1 MPTEDWIAV
10 LTAIGVVGLGT
21 ALPAAVV
28 VGAVQP
34 EGGIWLVGMAA
45 LFGGGALCARRRP
58 GELAARR
65 YLFLGTTAIVWFAA
79 GLGLAIAHRRLGDGS
94 WLVLPNTLMLML
106 DLALPAAIVGVA
118 ATYPEGATQ
127 RPYARRLTRAA
138 LVLAAL
144 VPVVLLLSRPTL
156 LPTLV
161 FGWTADYTG
170 PAPAVASPLH
180 LGALDFLSG
189 PATFYARAA
198 LGLLVVLAVLLL
210 LLRYR
215 RSAPE
220 QRRRLVWPLVAFAL
234 AALQPLG
241 NGLVSLG
248 LLPQRAVSV
257 PIVLAIVAV
266 AAGLAI
272 GLLRPALF
280 DLGHAVRRT
289 LAYLALWAAIGAAYV
304 GIAAAA
310 GVAAGGEGLQVA
322 VAIAIAVTLL
332 AGPLRR
338 GLARRAARWAY
349 GERVSGPEV
358 LRRLGDALE
367 HTLESEELARTL
379 AATIREGLGV
389 TWVRLELDDGFS
401 AAAGPVPRHGR
412 ADAGHGRV
420 PLAYGAQHLGVLEVA
435 AATPPV
441 DRVVLGNLARQA
453 ALALGN
459 ARLAAELRTRAE
471 QLAASR
477 TRIVEAQ
484 ETARRRLERD
494 IHDGVQQE
502 LVALIAKIGLARR
515 QVEHDPDALASTL
528 EDLQGEVRQALAE
541 LRELASGIHSSVLA
555 DRGVVE
561 AISSRAARL
570 PLEVA
575 IECPPELRARRF
587 PEPVEGAAYFVV
599 CEGFANAL
607 KHAAAERV
615 TVRLQA
621 EPRSLLLEVGDDGCG
636 FDPAA
641 ARDGTGLSGLADRV
655 EALGGS
661 FRVDSSPGA
670 GTLLRAMLPVL
681 AAAAPPVPPA
691 AAAPTPPVPAG
702 EGADA

>member
-1 MPTEDWIAV
+1 MPSENRIFS
-10 LTAIGVVGLGT
+10 LTTIGVAALAV
-21 ALPAAVV
+21 ALPAAVT
-28 VGAVQP
+28 VGEVQP
-34 EGGIWLVGMAA
+34 EGAIWMVGMAA
-45 LFGGGALCARRRP
+45 LFGGGALCARRLP

-65 YLFLGTTAIVWFAA
+65 YLLLGVTAIVWFAA
-79 GLGLAIAHRRLGDGS
+79 GLGLVIAYRRLGDGL

-106 DLALPAAIVGVA
+106 DLALPAAILGVA
-118 ATYPEGATQ
+118 ATYPEGAVQ
-127 RPYARRLTRAA
+127 RPYERRLAAAA
-138 LVLAAL
+138 LALAPL
-144 VPVVLLLSRPTL
+144 VPIVLLLSRPTL

-161 FGWTADYTG
+161 FGWTADYAG
-170 PAPAVASPLH
+170 PAPVVASPLH
-180 LGALDFLSG
+180 VGALDFLAG

-198 LGLLVVLAVLLL
+198 LGLLVGLAVLLL
-210 LLRYR
+210 ILRYR
-215 RSAPE
+215 RSAAAR
-220 QRRRLVWPLVAFAL
+220 RRRLVWPLVAFAF

-241 NGLVSLG
+241 NGLVALG

-257 PIVLAIVAV
+257 PVVLAIVAV

-272 GLLRPALF
+272 GLLRPELF

-289 LAYLALWAAIGAAYV
+289 LAYLALWAAIGAVYV
-304 GIAAAA
+304 GVAAAA

-332 AGPLRR
+332 AEPLRR
-338 GLARRAARWAY
+338 ALARRAARWAY

-389 TWVRLELDDGFS
+389 AWVRLELDGGFT
-401 AAAGPVPRHGR
+401 ATAGPAPRRDPASAGR
-412 ADAGHGRV
+412 GSPAGATTAV
-420 PLAYGAQHLGVLEVA
+420 PLAYGAQRLGTLVVA

-459 ARLAAELRTRAE
+459 ARLAAELRARAE

-484 ETARRRLERD
+484 EAARRQLERD

-502 LVALIAKIGLARR
+502 LVALIARIGLARR
-515 QVEHDPDALASTL
+515 QLDHDPDALAATL
-528 EDLQGEVRQALAE
+528 EDLQGEVREALAE

-561 AISSRAARL
+561 AIESRAARL
-570 PLEVA
+570 PLAVA
-575 IECPPELRARRF
+575 IECAPELRARRF

-599 CEGFANAL
+599 CEGFANVL
-607 KHAAAERV
+607 KHAAARQV
-615 TVRLQA
+615 TVRLRA
-621 EPRSLLLEVGDDGCG
+621 EPRSLRVEVGDDGRG
-636 FDPAA
+636 FDPGVE
-641 ARDGTGLSGLADRV
+641 RGGTGLSGLADRV
-655 EALGGS
+655 EALGGT
-661 FRVDSSPGA
+661 FRVESSPGT
-670 GTLLRAMLPVL
+670 GTLLRAAL
-681 AAAAPPVPPA
+681 
-691 AAAPTPPVPAG
+691 PVPAPVATPTPIPTASG
-702 EGADA
+702 EGPD